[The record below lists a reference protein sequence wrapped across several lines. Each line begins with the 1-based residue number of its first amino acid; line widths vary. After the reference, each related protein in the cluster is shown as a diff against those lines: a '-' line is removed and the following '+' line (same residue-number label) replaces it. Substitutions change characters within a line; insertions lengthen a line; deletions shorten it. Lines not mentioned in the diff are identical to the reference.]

1 MAPLSDYPAIIKRV
15 IEAYAVFKPSYG
27 EIDVEA
33 VFDEARGHYELIY
46 AGWINEKRV
55 HGSVV
60 HVDLKGDKVWIQ
72 HDGTERGIVDD
83 LLEQGIPNDR
93 IVLAF
98 QHITQR
104 RHGEFALE

>member
-1 MAPLSDYPAIIKRV
+1 MAQISDYAAIIKRV
-15 IEAYAVFKPSYG
+15 IEAYAAFKPSYG
-27 EIDVEA
+27 VVDVET
-33 VFDEARGHYELIY
+33 VFDDVRGHYELMY
-46 AGWINEKRV
+46 TGWNDQKRI

-83 LLEQGIPNDR
+83 LLEQGIPQAQ

-98 QHITQR
+98 QHESQR
-104 RHGEFALE
+104 RHGEFAMM